1 MRGDTMGGL
10 VVAVGKAVSGY
21 HKRTVDR
28 TEYERMHAVEDR
40 MWWYR
45 GLRALVVQEMARA
58 LAPRSLAGPVLD
70 AGCGTG
76 GMLAKLGT
84 AVAGNPTFGLEYD
97 AIAAAFAAAKA
108 RRPVA
113 AGSVT
118 EMPLADGALGGYLSL
133 DVLSHGG
140 VEPDLALREAHRC
153 LRPGAI
159 ALFNLPAY
167 GWLLSAHDRRVH
179 NVRRFT
185 RGQARTLLAGH
196 GFKVLKASYWNTLLF
211 PLMLLHRVT
220 ERDDAESDVRDFP
233 RWLDALFSAA
243 LAVERTVIGWGLSL
257 PFGGSL
263 LIVARRDG

>member
-1 MRGDTMGGL
+1 
-10 VVAVGKAVSGY
+10 
-21 HKRTVDR
+21 
-28 TEYERMHAVEDR
+28 

-45 GLRALVVQEMARA
+45 GLRTLVAGLLVRA
-58 LAPRSLAGPVLD
+58 LSRSGAAGPVLD

-76 GMLAKLGT
+76 GMLLRLGP

-97 AIAAAFAAAKA
+97 GVAASFAAAKA
-108 RRPVA
+108 GQSVV

-118 EMPLADGALGGYLSL
+118 EMPFGDNVLAGYLSL
-133 DVLSHGG
+133 DVLCHGG
-140 VEPDLALREAHRC
+140 VEPALALKEAYRC

-159 ALFNLPAY
+159 AIFNLPAY

-185 RGQARTLLAGH
+185 GRQARALLTGS
-196 GFKVLKASYWNTLLF
+196 GFRVLRSSYWNTLLF
-211 PLMLLHRVT
+211 PLMLIHRLL
-220 ERDDAESDVRDFP
+220 ERDDADSDVRDYP

-243 LAVERTVIGWGLSL
+243 LSIERAVIRMGISL

-263 LIVARRDG
+263 ILVAARNE